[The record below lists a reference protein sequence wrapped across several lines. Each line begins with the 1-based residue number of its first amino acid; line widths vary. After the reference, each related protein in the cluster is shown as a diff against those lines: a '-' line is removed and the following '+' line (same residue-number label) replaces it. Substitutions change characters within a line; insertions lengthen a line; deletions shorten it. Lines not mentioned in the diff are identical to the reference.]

1 MTQTLAPAGEDL
13 VTAIRQH
20 YREAEER
27 GEKPPGRPT
36 LATLTGATDHQIRKA
51 LAALEEELAAV
62 TASEPPAPPEEDT
75 SAGQSPTSAPPA
87 PPEEDTS
94 AGQSPTSAPPAG
106 GMFVAWA
113 GFVFGSVVSIAAN
126 VLAARIP
133 PGDAGA
139 NWSPSLV
146 AQLGAA
152 VWPVALLIA
161 VEVLSRVQWPA
172 GGLWRFA
179 RFGGVGLVA
188 AGSAVISYGHIR
200 DVLTTWGYSGLGAG
214 VGPLVID
221 GLMVVSG
228 FALLAKGSSK

>member
-13 VTAIRQH
+13 VEAIRQI
-20 YREAEER
+20 YVEAEKR
-27 GEKPPGRPT
+27 GEKTPGRPT
-36 LATLTGATDHQIRKA
+36 LIDRTGATDHQIKKA
-51 LAALEEELAAV
+51 LAMMEQEAPPAD
-62 TASEPPAPPEEDT
+62 ASEPPASPEEVT
-75 SAGQSPTSAPPA
+75 SAGQSVTSL
-87 PPEEDTS
+87 S
-94 AGQSPTSAPPAG
+94 PAG
-106 GMFVAWA
+106 GMFVSWA

-146 AQLGAA
+146 AQVGAA
-152 VWPVALLIA
+152 VWPIALLIA
-161 VEVLSRVQWPA
+161 VEVLSRVQWPT

-179 RFGGVGLVA
+179 RYGGVGLVA
-188 AGSAVISYGHIR
+188 AGSGVISYGHIR
-200 DVLTTWGYSGLGAG
+200 QVLMTWGYSGLGAG

>member
-1 MTQTLAPAGEDL
+1 M
-13 VTAIRQH
+13 TAIRQH

-27 GEKPPGRPT
+27 GEKRPGRPT

-51 LAALEEELAAV
+51 LEAMEEELATEV
-62 TASEPPAPPEEDT
+62 ASEPPAPPAPPEKGT
-75 SAGQSPTSAPPA
+75 SAGQSV
-87 PPEEDTS
+87 
-94 AGQSPTSAPPAG
+94 TSAPPAG

-133 PGDAGA
+133 PGGAGA
-139 NWSPSLV
+139 SWSPSLV

-161 VEVLSRVQWPA
+161 VEVLSRVPWPA

-179 RFGGVGLVA
+179 RFGGVGVVA
-188 AGSAVISYGHIR
+188 AGSAIISYGHIR

>member
-13 VTAIRQH
+13 VTTIRQL

-27 GEKPPGRPT
+27 GEKQPGRPT
-36 LATLTGATDHQIRKA
+36 LVERTGATDHQIRKA
-51 LAALEEELAAV
+51 LAAMEEDLAEPI
-62 TASEPPAPPEEDT
+62 ASEPPASPAEDT
-75 SAGQSPTSAPPA
+75 SAGQSVASA
-87 PPEEDTS
+87 S
-94 AGQSPTSAPPAG
+94 PAG

-133 PGDAGA
+133 PGDAGT
-139 NWSPSLV
+139 NWSPSLA
-146 AQLGAA
+146 AQIGAA

-161 VEVLSRVQWPA
+161 VEVLSRVRWPA
-172 GGLWRFA
+172 GGGWRFA

-200 DVLTTWGYSGLGAG
+200 DVLMTWGYSGIGAG
-214 VGPLVID
+214 VGPLVVD

-228 FALLAKGSSK
+228 FALLAKSSSE